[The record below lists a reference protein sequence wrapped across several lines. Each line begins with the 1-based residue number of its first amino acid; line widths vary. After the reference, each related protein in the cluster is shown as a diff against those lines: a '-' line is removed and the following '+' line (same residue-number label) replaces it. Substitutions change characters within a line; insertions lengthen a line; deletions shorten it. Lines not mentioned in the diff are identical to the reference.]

1 VLRLLL
7 NFLAYFLMMTTLP
20 TRTRRYLKP
29 SLLWGIR
36 QSVPLGLQ
44 IGLPLLGLA
53 IPLVIWSVISW
64 SGGTSTTFLPPPHK
78 VLEGGLKLW
87 QENLLIWDILASNLR
102 VLGGFIVAAMIGVPL
117 GIAIG
122 TFGTLEW
129 LSAPIT
135 GTMRYMP
142 VNAFVPLIMLWVGI
156 GEDAKVLMVFLSVF
170 FYIIIMTA
178 DAVKFI
184 PDDLLNVSY
193 TLGATRRDVLLKTIL
208 PAVLPSVLDTLRV
221 NIAGA
226 WNLLIVAEVIASQ
239 NGLGYRI
246 IQSQRY
252 VQADKMLFC
261 IIIIGLIGL
270 LTDFI
275 FRRISIWLTPW
286 AEHSRA

>member
-1 VLRLLL
+1 
-7 NFLAYFLMMTTLP
+7 M
-20 TRTRRYLKP
+20 
-29 SLLWGIR
+29 
-36 QSVPLGLQ
+36 
-44 IGLPLLGLA
+44 LLG
-53 IPLVIWSVISW
+53 
-64 SGGTSTTFLPPPHK
+64 FLGAA
-78 VLEGGLKLW
+78 VL
-87 QENLLIWDILASNLR
+87 
-102 VLGGFIVAAMIGVPL
+102 GVPL

-122 TFGTLEW
+122 TFGSIEW
-129 LSAPIT
+129 LSAPIL

-170 FYIIIMTA
+170 FFIIIMIA

-184 PDDLLNVSY
+184 PDDLLNASY
-193 TLGATRRDVLLKTIL
+193 TLGATRRDVVLKTIM

-261 IIIIGLIGL
+261 IITIGLIGL
-270 LTDFI
+270 ITDFV
-275 FRRISIWLTPW
+275 FRRITIWLTPW
-286 AEHSRA
+286 AEHNKA

>member
-1 VLRLLL
+1 MTIDLPPQLRRHLE
-7 NFLAYFLMMTTLP
+7 
-20 TRTRRYLKP
+20 P
-29 SLLWGIR
+29 SVFWGIR
-36 QSVPLGLQ
+36 QTVPLPLR
-44 IGLPLLGLA
+44 IFLPILGLA
-53 IPLVIWSVISW
+53 VPLLIWAAISA
-64 SGGTSTTFLPPPHK
+64 SGMTSTTFLPSPAK
-78 VLEGGLKLW
+78 VLEGGWKLW
-87 QENLLIWDILASNLR
+87 QDNVLLLDILASNGR
-102 VLGGFIVAAMIGVPL
+102 VFMGFLAAAIFGIPL

-122 TFGTLEW
+122 TFGSIEW
-129 LSAPIT
+129 LTAPIMA
-135 GTMRYMP
+135 TMRYMP

-156 GEDAKVLMVFLSVF
+156 GENAKILMVFLSVF
-170 FYIIIMTA
+170 FFIIIMIA

-193 TLGATRRDVLLKTIL
+193 TLGATRRDVVFKTIL

-261 IIIIGLIGL
+261 IITIGLIGL
-270 LTDFI
+270 LTDFA
-275 FRRISIWLTPW
+275 FKRLTIWLTPW
-286 AEHSRA
+286 AEHNKA

>member
-1 VLRLLL
+1 MTNLSPQLRQHLQ
-7 NFLAYFLMMTTLP
+7 
-20 TRTRRYLKP
+20 P
-29 SLLWGIR
+29 SVFWGIR
-36 QSVPLGLQ
+36 QKVPLWLQVLLPIVGLAV
-44 IGLPLLGLA
+44 PLLIWTA
-53 IPLVIWSVISW
+53 ISS
-64 SGGTSTTFLPPPHK
+64 SGTTSNTFLPPPNK
-78 VLEGGLKLW
+78 VLEGGWKLW
-87 QENLLIWDILASNLR
+87 QENVLLLDIFASNGR
-102 VLGGFIVAAMIGVPL
+102 VLLGFLGAAVLGVPL

-122 TFGTLEW
+122 TFGSIEW
-129 LSAPIT
+129 LSAPIL

-170 FYIIIMTA
+170 FFIIIMIA

-184 PDDLLNVSY
+184 PDDLLNASY
-193 TLGATRRDVLLKTIL
+193 TLGATRRDVVLKTIM

-261 IIIIGLIGL
+261 IITIGLIGL
-270 LTDFI
+270 LTDFV
-275 FRRISIWLTPW
+275 FRRITIWLTPW
-286 AEHSRA
+286 AEHNKA